1 MNSLA
6 LPRAVPLGVSSV
18 ADTEI
23 VACCRRGDGNAWRSL
38 YYRFAPVVYRFLSAF
53 GVPSGEREDACQ
65 EVFVRLYRSLD
76 RFRGEALLST
86 WIYRI
91 AARYASRAARRRR
104 VQSMLLAL
112 VTGEPPRPPAPD
124 PSERSERVQIL
135 DELLSKLSPKK
146 RLVLVLFEIE
156 GVPIKEIAKI
166 AGCPANTVW
175 SRLHFARAELA
186 AMARKS
192 GRWASGAG
200 PKGTIR
206 RPFPAPDAAQRGA
219 TPPRRRESWP

>member
-1 MNSLA
+1 MTGLVRDNGRRGANDMARRSWICDGRRAAIVPCRTYLDLGIESASGSFDEAKISGYRVIQEVCVNSLA

-104 VQSMLLAL
+104 V
-112 VTGEPPRPPAPD
+112 
-124 PSERSERVQIL
+124 
-135 DELLSKLSPKK
+135 
-146 RLVLVLFEIE
+146 
-156 GVPIKEIAKI
+156 
-166 AGCPANTVW
+166 
-175 SRLHFARAELA
+175 
-186 AMARKS
+186 
-192 GRWASGAG
+192 
-200 PKGTIR
+200 
-206 RPFPAPDAAQRGA
+206 
-219 TPPRRRESWP
+219 